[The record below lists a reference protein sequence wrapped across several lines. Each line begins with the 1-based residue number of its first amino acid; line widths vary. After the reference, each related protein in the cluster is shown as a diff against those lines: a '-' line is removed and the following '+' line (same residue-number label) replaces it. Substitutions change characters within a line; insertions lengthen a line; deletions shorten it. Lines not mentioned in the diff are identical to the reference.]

1 MFSSGDNPDPYLRS
15 ASNAAHYRNIQQ
27 EQKAAMQSELNRGKL
42 MTDLITQ
49 KQKQRM
55 QEQLNHTCVG
65 FYSYAGDLDSARNRS
80 PLVPPQVSH

>member
-27 EQKAAMQSELNRGKL
+27 EQHAAMQSELNRGKL
-42 MTDLITQ
+42 MTDLLTQ

-65 FYSYAGDLDSARNRS
+65 FYSHAGELDSARNRS
-80 PLVPPQVSH
+80 PLVPPQAVH